1 MREAPFFHDFC
12 IVTSKNMKT
21 NNKNGREASEN
32 FENGVFSSLHFYYHR
47 FKFTTTDFS
56 PKTATTID
64 LYYHRFKTLNH
75 TLVVINGH
83 CYLYVI
89 TNNEVPNRWRLISR
103 SRWPNAISRYNFLWS
118 LRFSITWHS

>member
-56 PKTATTID
+56 PKTATTTD
-64 LYYHRFKTLNH
+64 LYYHVFFGRPKAGRNF
-75 TLVVINGH
+75 GGA
-83 CYLYVI
+83 
-89 TNNEVPNRWRLISR
+89 RRRLKKIEGKR
-103 SRWPNAISRYNFLWS
+103 DF
-118 LRFSITWHS
+118 

>member
-1 MREAPFFHDFC
+1 METFLKPVVAVSIGTNSGNDALNKTKKLREAPFFHDFC

-56 PKTATTID
+56 PKTATTTD
-64 LYYHRFKTLNH
+64 LYYHGFKTLNH
-75 TLVVINGH
+75 TLLH
-83 CYLYVI
+83 
-89 TNNEVPNRWRLISR
+89 
-103 SRWPNAISRYNFLWS
+103 
-118 LRFSITWHS
+118 